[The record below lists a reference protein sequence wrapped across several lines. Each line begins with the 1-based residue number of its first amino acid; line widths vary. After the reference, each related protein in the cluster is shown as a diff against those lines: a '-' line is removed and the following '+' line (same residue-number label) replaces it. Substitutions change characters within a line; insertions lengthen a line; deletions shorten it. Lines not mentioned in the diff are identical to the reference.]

1 MPVSSSFDL
10 IGEMSI
16 LYRFSKLTFTSG
28 NFFMM
33 LPPFYFFI
41 FFYIP
46 STGGEGE
53 KKENLLPK
61 I

>member
-1 MPVSSSFDL
+1 
-10 IGEMSI
+10 
-16 LYRFSKLTFTSG
+16 
-28 NFFMM
+28 MM